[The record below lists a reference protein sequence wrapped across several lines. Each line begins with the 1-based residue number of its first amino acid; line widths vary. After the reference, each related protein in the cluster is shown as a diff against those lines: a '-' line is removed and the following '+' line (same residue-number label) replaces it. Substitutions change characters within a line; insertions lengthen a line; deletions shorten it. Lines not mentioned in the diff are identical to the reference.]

1 MATIPFSKRHL
12 VKALGGNMTKT
23 LLLAAA
29 LACSGVIAQEKQV
42 WACQQIEG
50 TMLNWEGGAWRQL
63 LTNPRPLLLT
73 IDGENSSY
81 KAGDNEYSIDCSKA
95 VRPFDYIASCLD
107 GLFSEHILLNTN
119 TGKMGMSLLY
129 GAILSSSEDRDTIS
143 AQIYNCTKF

>member
-1 MATIPFSKRHL
+1 MK
-12 VKALGGNMTKT
+12 KT

-29 LACSGVIAQEKQV
+29 LACSGAVAQEKEI
-42 WACQQIEG
+42 WACQQTEG

-81 KAGDNEYSIDCSKA
+81 KEGDIERGLDCSLA
-95 VRPFDYIASCLD
+95 GAFTSCLN
-107 GLFSEHILLNTN
+107 GLSSTHLLMDTN
-119 TGKMGMSLLY
+119 TGRMGVSHLY
-129 GAILSSSEDRDTIS
+129 GVIMSSSDRRDSIM